1 MEFSEMVEALKPVI
15 NSIPIA
21 NLPDDFYRR
30 QEKIVEECRKELREE
45 TDRRILGI
53 LNESFGMN
61 VQDTSCLSLAM
72 LADVWEQELLNNP
85 NPPSIEDEIRSIK
98 KQLKHC
104 KNPMQSKQLNQK
116 LNALYKEKKKQKKEN
131 K

>member
-1 MEFSEMVEALKPVI
+1 MEFSEIVETLKPVI

-30 QEKIVEECRKELREE
+30 QEKIAEECRRELREE
-45 TDRRILGI
+45 VDRRILGI

-72 LADVWEQELLNNP
+72 LVDMWEQELLS
-85 NPPSIEDEIRSIK
+85 NPPFIEDEIRSIK
-98 KQLKHC
+98 S
-104 KNPMQSKQLNQK
+104 N
-116 LNALYKEKKKQKKEN
+116 
-131 K
+131 

>member
-1 MEFSEMVEALKPVI
+1 MELSEIVEVLK
-15 NSIPIA
+15 SIPIA
-21 NLPDDFYRR
+21 SSPDDFYRR
-30 QEKIVEECRKELREE
+30 QEKIAEEYRKELREE
-45 TDRRILGI
+45 ADRRILGI

-72 LADVWEQELLNNP
+72 LADMWEQELLNNP
-85 NPPSIEDEIRSIK
+85 PPIEDEIRSIK

-104 KNPMQSKQLNQK
+104 KNPMQSKQLNQN

>member
-1 MEFSEMVEALKPVI
+1 
-15 NSIPIA
+15 
-21 NLPDDFYRR
+21 
-30 QEKIVEECRKELREE
+30 
-45 TDRRILGI
+45 
-53 LNESFGMN
+53 MN

-72 LADVWEQELLNNP
+72 LADMWEQELLN
-85 NPPSIEDEIRSIK
+85 NPPSIEDEIRSTK

>member
-1 MEFSEMVEALKPVI
+1 MEFSEMVEVLKPVI

-21 NLPDDFYRR
+21 SLPDDFYRR
-30 QEKIVEECRKELREE
+30 QEKIAEEYRKELREE
-45 TDRRILGI
+45 ADRRILGI

-72 LADVWEQELLNNP
+72 LADMWEQELLN

>member
-30 QEKIVEECRKELREE
+30 QEQIAEEYRKELREE

-72 LADVWEQELLNNP
+72 LADMWEQELLNNP
-85 NPPSIEDEIRSIK
+85 PAIEDEIRSIK

>member
-30 QEKIVEECRKELREE
+30 QEKIAEEYRKELREE

-61 VQDTSCLSLAM
+61 VQDTNCLSLAM
-72 LADVWEQELLNNP
+72 LADMWEQELLN

>member
-1 MEFSEMVEALKPVI
+1 MEFSEMIEALKPVI

-30 QEKIVEECRKELREE
+30 QEQIAEECRKELREE

-61 VQDTSCLSLAM
+61 VKDTSCLSLAM
-72 LADVWEQELLNNP
+72 LADMWEQELLNNS
-85 NPPSIEDEIRSIK
+85 PSIEDEIRSIK

-116 LNALYKEKKKQKKEN
+116 LNVLYKEKKKQKKE
-131 K
+131 